1 MSRGRPSKRTPEVE
15 ERIIE
20 GLSKGTPL
28 TIICQPDDMPCDD
41 TVRNWAETDAIFS
54 RDIAR
59 ARDAGFDAIAW
70 RLRETS
76 RGRGDSTGDVVRDKL
91 IIETDLKLLAKWD
104 PKRYAELNKSQ
115 ITGMDDGPV
124 RIESTRS
131 EAEKAEFMAMLAK
144 ARQE

>member
-1 MSRGRPSKRTPEVE
+1 MAIGRPSKRTEK
-15 ERIIE
+15 IE
-20 GLSKGTPL
+20 QRVIDGLSSGTPL
-28 TIICQPDDMPCDD
+28 TVICQPSDMPCDD
-41 TVRNWAETDAIFS
+41 TVRNWAESDATFS

-59 ARDAGFDAIAW
+59 ARDTGFDAIAW

-115 ITGMDDGPV
+115 LMGEDGGPV
-124 RIESTRS
+124 KIESTRS

-144 ARQE
+144 AREG